1 MKKLILIII
10 LLPALFFGQNID
22 QFKGKK
28 LNDLSD
34 TELISYWKQAQE
46 NGYSI
51 DQIKILAR
59 AQGISKNEITQFE
72 ERISKITENI
82 SDESEIMEFDPS
94 SLTSIFGKNTIE
106 DESQMSYAKTLTKL
120 PIFGSNYFNNE
131 NINSSPILNVATP
144 SSYELGPG
152 DEILISIWGGC

>member
-10 LLPALFFGQNID
+10 LFPTIFFGQNFE

-34 TELISYWKQAQE
+34 TELMSYWKQAQE

-59 AQGISKNEITQFE
+59 AQGVS
-72 ERISKITENI
+72 
-82 SDESEIMEFDPS
+82 ESEILEFEK
-94 SLTSIFGKNTIE
+94 KN
-106 DESQMSYAKTLTKL
+106 
-120 PIFGSNYFNNE
+120 
-131 NINSSPILNVATP
+131 
-144 SSYELGPG
+144 
-152 DEILISIWGGC
+152 

>member
-46 NGYSI
+46 NGYSL

-59 AQGISKNEITQFE
+59 AQGVSETEITEFE
-72 ERISKITENI
+72 KRISKLTEDI
-82 SDESEIMEFDPS
+82 SDESEIMEFDP
-94 SLTSIFGKNTIE
+94 
-106 DESQMSYAKTLTKL
+106 
-120 PIFGSNYFNNE
+120 
-131 NINSSPILNVATP
+131 
-144 SSYELGPG
+144 
-152 DEILISIWGGC
+152 